1 MVRVRIMGD
10 TDVPAVAEIRVR
22 GWQKAYAGIVPGS
35 YLDAMST
42 EETAR
47 RTRERLADPAGTT
60 TDLVAVAEDHEIL
73 GWAAYGPNPD
83 AGWTLHALYVRP
95 DRTGTGVGRALLA
108 AVHEAVGPGT
118 AVELWVLRDNSRAR
132 RFYELA
138 GYAPDGAE
146 DEEDYDGVPVTE
158 LRYRRA
164 PAQPSGAA
172 VQHLEAR
179 VGPVVRPEIGSVRGD
194 SGG

>member
-22 GWQKAYAGIVPGS
+22 GWQEAYAGIVPGS
-35 YLDAMST
+35 CLDAMST

-60 TDLVAVAEDHEIL
+60 TDVVAVAEDHEIL
-73 GWAAYGPNPD
+73 GWAAFGPNTD
-83 AGWTLHALYVRP
+83 TGWALHALYVRP
-95 DRTGTGVGRALLA
+95 DRIGTGVGRALLA
-108 AVHEAVGPGT
+108 AVHEAVGPGA
-118 AVELWVLRDNSRAR
+118 AVELWVLRDNARAR

-146 DEEDYDGVPVTE
+146 EQEDYDGVPVTE

-164 PAQPSGAA
+164 PVRSSGAA

-179 VGPVVRPEIGSVRGD
+179 VGPVVRPEVRAVRGD

>member
-10 TDVPAVAEIRVR
+10 TDVPAAAEIRVR
-22 GWQKAYAGIVPGS
+22 GWQKAYSGIVPGS
-35 YLDAMST
+35 CLDAMST

-60 TDLVAVAEDHEIL
+60 TDLVAVTEDHEIL

-95 DRTGTGVGRALLA
+95 DRIGTGVGRALLA
-108 AVHEAVGPGT
+108 AVHEAVGPGA
-118 AVELWVLRDNSRAR
+118 AVELWVLRDNARAR

-146 DEEDYDGVPVTE
+146 EQEEYDKVPVTE

-164 PAQPSGAA
+164 SAPPSGAA

-179 VGPVVRPEIGSVRGD
+179 VGPVIRPEVGAVRGD

>member
-1 MVRVRIMGD
+1 MND

-22 GWQKAYAGIVPGS
+22 GWQKAYAGIVPRS
-35 YLDAMST
+35 YLDAMSA

-47 RTRERLADPAGTT
+47 GTRERLADPVGTT
-60 TDLVAVAEDHEIL
+60 TDLVAVAEDHEVL
-73 GWAAYGPNPD
+73 GWAAYGPNPNT
-83 AGWTLHALYVRP
+83 GWTLHALYVRP
-95 DRTGTGVGRALLA
+95 DRIGSGVGRALLA
-108 AVHEAVGPGT
+108 AVHEAVGPEA
-118 AVELWVLRDNSRAR
+118 AVELWVLRDNARAR

-146 DEEDYDGVPVTE
+146 EQEDYDGVPVTE

-164 PAQPSGAA
+164 PVPPSGAA

-179 VGPVVRPEIGSVRGD
+179 VGPVVRPEIGTVRGD
-194 SGG
+194 PSG